1 MATIRR
7 LTKAAGAAPLT
18 LDDRRALIRD
28 LASEATDLRI
38 GVSETYERDQGARHV
53 ITALVARLG
62 ECVDAISALTGTDS
76 DADTD
81 AVEAAANVVRDRE
94 AVLARRA

>member
-18 LDDRRALIRD
+18 LVDRRALIRE

-38 GVSETYERDQGARHV
+38 GVSETYERDQGAQRV
-53 ITALVARLG
+53 INALLTRLA
-62 ECVDAISALTGTDS
+62 ECVDAIYALAGTDS
-76 DADTD
+76 DANADG
-81 AVEAAANVVRDRE
+81 VEAAANVVRDRE

>member
-7 LTKAAGAAPLT
+7 LTKPAGAAPLT

-38 GVSETYERDQGARHV
+38 GVSETYERDQGARRV
-53 ITALVARLG
+53 IDALLSRLD
-62 ECVDAISALTGTDS
+62 ECIGAIYALAGTDS
-76 DADTD
+76 DTDTD
-81 AVEAAANVVRDRE
+81 NVEAAANIVRDRE

>member
-7 LTKAAGAAPLT
+7 LTKPAGAAPLT

-53 ITALVARLG
+53 IAALLSRLD
-62 ECVDAISALTGTDS
+62 ECVGAIYALAGADS
-76 DADTD
+76 DTD
-81 AVEAAANVVRDRE
+81 DLEAAADVVRDRE

>member
-53 ITALVARLG
+53 IAALLARLD
-62 ECVDAISALTGTDS
+62 ECIGAISALTGTDG
-76 DADTD
+76 DADTGD
-81 AVEAAANVVRDRE
+81 VEAAANVVRDRE

>member
-18 LDDRRALIRD
+18 LDDRRALIHE
-28 LASEATDLRI
+28 LAAEAADLRI
-38 GVSETYERDQGARHV
+38 GVSETYERDQGARRV
-53 ITALVARLG
+53 IAALLARLG
-62 ECVDAISALTGTDS
+62 ECVDAMYALAGTDG
-76 DADTD
+76 DVGTD
-81 AVEAAANVVRDRE
+81 DVEVAANVVRDRE

>member
-1 MATIRR
+1 MAMKLR
-7 LTKAAGAAPLT
+7 LTKPAGATPLT

-38 GVSETYERDQGARHV
+38 GVSETYERDQGAHHV
-53 ITALVARLG
+53 IVALLARLD
-62 ECVDAISALTGTDS
+62 ECVGAISTLAGTDS
-76 DADTD
+76 VDADN
-81 AVEAAANVVRDRE
+81 AEAAANVVRDRE

>member
-18 LDDRRALIRD
+18 LDDRRALIREI
-28 LASEATDLRI
+28 AIEATDLRI

-53 ITALVARLG
+53 IAALLARLG
-62 ECVDAISALTGTDS
+62 ECVDAIYALSGTDG
-76 DADTD
+76 DTD
-81 AVEAAANVVRDRE
+81 DMEAAANVVRDRE

>member
-7 LTKAAGAAPLT
+7 LTKATGASPLT

-28 LASEATDLRI
+28 LASEATDLRV

-53 ITALVARLG
+53 IAALLARLG
-62 ECVDAISALTGTDS
+62 ACVDAMYALAGTDGDVGS
-76 DADTD
+76 DD
-81 AVEAAANVVRDRE
+81 VEAAANVVRDRE